1 MTQHYMNIIVIMAL
15 LKVILDTNIYHTESE
30 RFYFLHKNESAEA
43 TRAKKMEESTSFFYP
58 ASCHE
63 NFGRTQAKD
72 GHEHED
78 DVQKPLLVL
87 DELTQ
92 ILGTNELLIKIPIYI

>member
-1 MTQHYMNIIVIMAL
+1 MTHQYMNIIVIMAL
-15 LKVILDTNIYHTESE
+15 LKVILDTNIYHSEIE

-43 TRAKKMEESTSFFYP
+43 TTSSATTTKVEKSTLLLFFRL
-58 ASCHE
+58 ASYHE
-63 NFGRTQAKD
+63 NFARALAKD

-78 DVQKPLLVL
+78 DVQKALLLLVL

-92 ILGTNELLIKIPIYI
+92 ILDTN